1 MSVRKIIAGLLFS
14 GISLLALSGCAVGP
28 ENNNPTQ
35 LTSQWV
41 YPAATFEQKTITGLL
56 VTAVVENPTN
66 RRIFEDIACNVLALH
81 GIPSTPSYRA
91 IPQASNLTILGGGLN
106 YSALF
111 SAAKLA
117 KASNVLAIHQ
127 TGTKTNVIYDPGMTW
142 GPDPFWGPGPWGGPF
157 GPDPFWGGWAIPPSI
172 TQQNII
178 ESNTELVSVKTG
190 AVLWTGA
197 FSTVSDQAPIT
208 QTLQEYVGM
217 VLQAILNNG
226 FLIPVSMPNYQIQPA
241 AKFNPQSAGNA
252 GALPR

>member
-1 MSVRKIIAGLLFS
+1 MSVRKLIAGLLFS

-41 YPAATFEQKTITGLL
+41 DPAATFEQKTITGLL
-56 VTAVVENPTN
+56 VAAVVENPTN

-106 YSALF
+106 YTALF

-142 GPDPFWGPGPWGGPF
+142 GPDPFWGPGPWGGPSDQIHS
-157 GPDPFWGGWAIPPSI
+157 GAAGQSRPPSLSKTSSSPI
-172 TQQNII
+172 PN
-178 ESNTELVSVKTG
+178 SSVLK
-190 AVLWTGA
+190 
-197 FSTVSDQAPIT
+197 
-208 QTLQEYVGM
+208 
-217 VLQAILNNG
+217 
-226 FLIPVSMPNYQIQPA
+226 PA
-241 AKFNPQSAGNA
+241 QFCGR
-252 GALPR
+252 ALSLR

>member
-1 MSVRKIIAGLLFS
+1 MSVRKLFAGLLFS

-35 LTSQWV
+35 LTAQWV
-41 YPAATFEQKTITGLL
+41 DPAATFEQKTITGLL
-56 VTAVVENPTN
+56 VAAVVENPTN
-66 RRIFEDIACNVLALH
+66 RRIFEDIACDVLALH

-111 SAAKLA
+111 SAARLA

-142 GPDPFWGPGPWGGPF
+142 

-197 FSTVSDQAPIT
+197 FSTVSNQAPIT
-208 QTLQEYVGM
+208 QALQEYVGM

-241 AKFNPQSAGNA
+241 AKFDPQSANA
-252 GALPR
+252 GTLPR

>member
-41 YPAATFEQKTITGLL
+41 DPAATFEQKTITGLL

-142 GPDPFWGPGPWGGPF
+142 GPDPSGVPGLGAVHSDRIRSGAAGPF
-157 GPDPFWGGWAIPPSI
+157 RLLSLSKTSSSPIPNS
-172 TQQNII
+172 
-178 ESNTELVSVKTG
+178 SVLKP
-190 AVLWTGA
+190 
-197 FSTVSDQAPIT
+197 APCC
-208 QTLQEYVGM
+208 GR
-217 VLQAILNNG
+217 
-226 FLIPVSMPNYQIQPA
+226 
-241 AKFNPQSAGNA
+241 
-252 GALPR
+252 ALSPR

>member
-41 YPAATFEQKTITGLL
+41 DPAATFEQKTITGLL

-142 GPDPFWGPGPWGGPF
+142 GPDPFWGSGPLGR
-157 GPDPFWGGWAIPPSI
+157 SI
-172 TQQNII
+172 RTG
-178 ESNTELVSVKTG
+178 SVLG
-190 AVLWTGA
+190 RLGHSA
-197 FSTVSDQAPIT
+197 FYHS
-208 QTLQEYVGM
+208 
-217 VLQAILNNG
+217 
-226 FLIPVSMPNYQIQPA
+226 
-241 AKFNPQSAGNA
+241 AKHHRVQY
-252 GALPR
+252 RTRQC